1 MKRLRLLALFAPLV
15 VLLVAPPV
23 RADVID
29 SASNGFTVK
38 VAIDVAAPAAKAYAS
53 IIDVASWWD
62 PQHTFS
68 GKASNLSLDAKAGG
82 CFCETL
88 PNGGSVRHLSVVFA
102 APGKMLRLNG
112 GLGPMQDMGVA
123 GSLTFALSEAAG
135 KTTIVLTYKV
145 GGYLAGGLD
154 AMAKPADGMLSGSMQ
169 RLKRFIDTGTP

>member
-1 MKRLRLLALFAPLV
+1 MKYLMTLALLGLATPASAEV
-15 VLLVAPPV
+15 V
-23 RADVID
+23 
-29 SASNGFTVK
+29 SSSSNGFEVSETVNLVVK
-38 VAIDVAAPAAKAYAS
+38 PDAAMTAFLNVAA
-53 IIDVASWWD
+53 WWD
-62 PQHTFS
+62 PEHTFS